1 MLDCGLYVVATP
13 IGNLNDIS
21 ARALDTLNAAEI
33 IACEDTR
40 VTKKLFS
47 LLGVSIHKNFICY
60 QNYNEE
66 DKAAGI
72 VDIIKGGQAVALVS
86 DAGSPLISDPGY
98 KLVSLCR
105 KEGVKVYSIPGASA
119 VICALQLAGLPTNRF
134 MFAGFIPNKGKARA
148 EQIRDRASAA
158 VSAQPEL
165 DPAEVEAA
173 AIEIIRYRV
182 IIAVCCRLEAHG
194 MVGVCF
200 LDRVRVAD
208 PFAAV
213 AVAADNDRDKEGIVR
228 QLFCRDDVSAGVG
241 AALPIVEAEAFDSAV
256 VAADG
261 IERLSRVLVTV
272 GFVSERAHR
281 KPQRHYRKLMVVGA
295 GRVQEKR
302 VGVSEFELPDILGL
316 FLL

>member
-40 VTKKLFS
+40 VTKKLLA
-47 LLGVSIHKNFICY
+47 LLGISIHKNFICY

-134 MFAGFIPNKGKARA
+134 MFAGFIPNKDKARA
-148 EQIRDRASAA
+148 DLFNELKSINTTLVLYETAPRLLKTLQAAGDVFGTREMVVVREITKLYEDARNGTAQELAQYYTENPAKGEIVLVIAPPCQSESAEID
-158 VSAQPEL
+158 VKNEL
-165 DPAEVEAA
+165 LS
-173 AIEIIRYRV
+173 
-182 IIAVCCRLEAHG
+182 RLQK
-194 MVGVCF
+194 MS
-200 LDRVRVAD
+200 L
-208 PFAAV
+208 
-213 AVAADNDRDKEGIVR
+213 K
-228 QLFCRDDVSAGVG
+228 
-241 AALPIVEAEAFDSAV
+241 SAV
-256 VAADG
+256 EEVTA
-261 IERLSRVLVTV
+261 LS
-272 GFVSERAHR
+272 
-281 KPQRHYRKLMVVGA
+281 
-295 GRVQEKR
+295 
-302 VGVSEFELPDILGL
+302 GL
-316 FLL
+316 SKKEVYNQALALKDKK

>member
-40 VTKKLFS
+40 VTKKLFA
-47 LLGVSIHKNFICY
+47 LLGISIHKNFICY

-134 MFAGFIPNKGKARA
+134 MFAGFIPNKDKARA
-148 EQIRDRASAA
+148 DLFNELKSINTTLVLYETAPRLLKTLQAAGDVFGTREMAVVREITKLYEDARNGTAQELAQYYTENPAKGEIVLVIAPPCQSESAKID
-158 VSAQPEL
+158 VKNEL
-165 DPAEVEAA
+165 LS
-173 AIEIIRYRV
+173 
-182 IIAVCCRLEAHG
+182 RLQK
-194 MVGVCF
+194 MS
-200 LDRVRVAD
+200 L
-208 PFAAV
+208 
-213 AVAADNDRDKEGIVR
+213 K
-228 QLFCRDDVSAGVG
+228 
-241 AALPIVEAEAFDSAV
+241 SAV
-256 VAADG
+256 EEVTA
-261 IERLSRVLVTV
+261 LS
-272 GFVSERAHR
+272 
-281 KPQRHYRKLMVVGA
+281 
-295 GRVQEKR
+295 
-302 VGVSEFELPDILGL
+302 GL
-316 FLL
+316 SKKEVYNQALALKDKK

>member
-40 VTKKLFS
+40 VTKKLFA
-47 LLGVSIHKNFICY
+47 LLGISTHKNFICY

-134 MFAGFIPNKGKARA
+134 MFAGFIPNKDKARA
-148 EQIRDRASAA
+148 DLFNELKSINTTLVLYETAPRLLKTLQAAGDVFGTREMAVVREITKLYEEARNGTAQELAQYYTENPAKGEIVLVIAPPCQSESAEID
-158 VSAQPEL
+158 VKNEL
-165 DPAEVEAA
+165 LS
-173 AIEIIRYRV
+173 
-182 IIAVCCRLEAHG
+182 RLQK
-194 MVGVCF
+194 MS
-200 LDRVRVAD
+200 L
-208 PFAAV
+208 
-213 AVAADNDRDKEGIVR
+213 K
-228 QLFCRDDVSAGVG
+228 
-241 AALPIVEAEAFDSAV
+241 SAV
-256 VAADG
+256 EEVTA
-261 IERLSRVLVTV
+261 LS
-272 GFVSERAHR
+272 
-281 KPQRHYRKLMVVGA
+281 
-295 GRVQEKR
+295 
-302 VGVSEFELPDILGL
+302 GL
-316 FLL
+316 SKKEVYNKALALKDKK

>member
-40 VTKKLFS
+40 VTKKLFA
-47 LLGVSIHKNFICY
+47 LLGISIHKNFICY

-72 VDIIKGGQAVALVS
+72 VDIIKGGQTVALVS

-134 MFAGFIPNKGKARA
+134 MFAGFIPNKDKARA
-148 EQIRDRASAA
+148 DLFNELKSINTTLVLYETAPRLLKTLQAAGDVFGTREMAVVREITKLYEDARNGTAQELAQYYTENPAKGEIVLVIAPPCQSESAEID
-158 VSAQPEL
+158 VKNEL
-165 DPAEVEAA
+165 LS
-173 AIEIIRYRV
+173 
-182 IIAVCCRLEAHG
+182 RLQK
-194 MVGVCF
+194 MS
-200 LDRVRVAD
+200 L
-208 PFAAV
+208 
-213 AVAADNDRDKEGIVR
+213 K
-228 QLFCRDDVSAGVG
+228 
-241 AALPIVEAEAFDSAV
+241 SAV
-256 VAADG
+256 EEVTA
-261 IERLSRVLVTV
+261 LSGLSKKEVYNQALVL
-272 GFVSERAHR
+272 
-281 KPQRHYRKLMVVGA
+281 KDK
-295 GRVQEKR
+295 K
-302 VGVSEFELPDILGL
+302 
-316 FLL
+316 

>member
-40 VTKKLFS
+40 VTKKLFA
-47 LLGVSIHKNFICY
+47 LLGISIHKNFICY

-105 KEGVKVYSIPGASA
+105 KEGVKVYSIPGAAA

-134 MFAGFIPNKGKARA
+134 MFAGFIPNKDKARA
-148 EQIRDRASAA
+148 DLFNELKSINTTLVLYETAPRLLKTLQAAGDVFGTREMAVVREITKLYEDARNGTAQELAQYYTENPAKGEIVLVIAPPCQSESAEID
-158 VSAQPEL
+158 VKNEL
-165 DPAEVEAA
+165 SS
-173 AIEIIRYRV
+173 
-182 IIAVCCRLEAHG
+182 RLQK
-194 MVGVCF
+194 MS
-200 LDRVRVAD
+200 L
-208 PFAAV
+208 
-213 AVAADNDRDKEGIVR
+213 K
-228 QLFCRDDVSAGVG
+228 
-241 AALPIVEAEAFDSAV
+241 SAV
-256 VAADG
+256 EEVTA
-261 IERLSRVLVTV
+261 LS
-272 GFVSERAHR
+272 
-281 KPQRHYRKLMVVGA
+281 
-295 GRVQEKR
+295 
-302 VGVSEFELPDILGL
+302 GL
-316 FLL
+316 SKKEVYNQALALKDKK

>member
-40 VTKKLFS
+40 VTKKLFA
-47 LLGVSIHKNFICY
+47 LLGISIHKNFICY

-105 KEGVKVYSIPGASA
+105 KEGVKVYSIPGAAA

-134 MFAGFIPNKGKARA
+134 MFAGFIPNKDKARA
-148 EQIRDRASAA
+148 DLFNELKSINTTLVLYETAPRLLKTLQAAGEVFGTREMAVVREITKLYEDARNGTAQELAQYYTENPAKGEIVLVIAPPCQSESAEID
-158 VSAQPEL
+158 VKNEL
-165 DPAEVEAA
+165 SS
-173 AIEIIRYRV
+173 
-182 IIAVCCRLEAHG
+182 RLQK
-194 MVGVCF
+194 MS
-200 LDRVRVAD
+200 L
-208 PFAAV
+208 
-213 AVAADNDRDKEGIVR
+213 K
-228 QLFCRDDVSAGVG
+228 
-241 AALPIVEAEAFDSAV
+241 SAV
-256 VAADG
+256 EEVTA
-261 IERLSRVLVTV
+261 LS
-272 GFVSERAHR
+272 
-281 KPQRHYRKLMVVGA
+281 
-295 GRVQEKR
+295 
-302 VGVSEFELPDILGL
+302 GL
-316 FLL
+316 SKKEVYNQALALKGKK

>member
-40 VTKKLFS
+40 VTKKLFA
-47 LLGVSIHKNFICY
+47 LLGISIHKNFICY

-105 KEGVKVYSIPGASA
+105 KEGIKVYSIPGASA

-134 MFAGFIPNKGKARA
+134 MFAGFIPNKDKARA
-148 EQIRDRASAA
+148 DLFNELKSINTTLVLYETAPRLLKTLQAAGDVFGTREMAVVREITKLYEEARNGTAQELAQYYTENPAKGEIVLVIAPPCQSESAKID
-158 VSAQPEL
+158 VKNEL
-165 DPAEVEAA
+165 LS
-173 AIEIIRYRV
+173 
-182 IIAVCCRLEAHG
+182 RLQK
-194 MVGVCF
+194 MS
-200 LDRVRVAD
+200 L
-208 PFAAV
+208 
-213 AVAADNDRDKEGIVR
+213 K
-228 QLFCRDDVSAGVG
+228 
-241 AALPIVEAEAFDSAV
+241 SAV
-256 VAADG
+256 EEVTA
-261 IERLSRVLVTV
+261 LS
-272 GFVSERAHR
+272 
-281 KPQRHYRKLMVVGA
+281 
-295 GRVQEKR
+295 
-302 VGVSEFELPDILGL
+302 GL
-316 FLL
+316 SKKEVYNQALALKDKK

>member
-1 MLDCGLYVVATP
+1 MLDCGLYVVATT

-105 KEGVKVYSIPGASA
+105 KEGVKVYSIPGAAA

-134 MFAGFIPNKGKARA
+134 MFAGFIPNKDKARA
-148 EQIRDRASAA
+148 DLFNELKSINTTLVLYETAPRLLKTLQAAGEVFGTREMAVVREITKLYEDVRNGTAQELAQYYTENPAKGEIVLVIAPPCQSESAEID
-158 VSAQPEL
+158 VKNEL
-165 DPAEVEAA
+165 LS
-173 AIEIIRYRV
+173 RMQKMS
-182 IIAVCCRLEAHG
+182 L
-194 MVGVCF
+194 
-200 LDRVRVAD
+200 
-208 PFAAV
+208 
-213 AVAADNDRDKEGIVR
+213 K
-228 QLFCRDDVSAGVG
+228 
-241 AALPIVEAEAFDSAV
+241 SAV
-256 VAADG
+256 
-261 IERLSRVLVTV
+261 EEVTV
-272 GFVSERAHR
+272 LS
-281 KPQRHYRKLMVVGA
+281 
-295 GRVQEKR
+295 
-302 VGVSEFELPDILGL
+302 GL
-316 FLL
+316 SKKEVYNQALALKDKK

>member
-40 VTKKLFS
+40 VTKKLFA
-47 LLGVSIHKNFICY
+47 LLGISIHKNFICY

-72 VDIIKGGQAVALVS
+72 VDIIKGGQTVALVS

-134 MFAGFIPNKGKARA
+134 MFAGFIPNKDKARA
-148 EQIRDRASAA
+148 DLFNELKSINTTLVLYETAPRLLKTLQAAGDVFGAREMAVVREITKLYEDARNGTAQELAQYYTENPAKGEIVLVIAPPCQSESAEID
-158 VSAQPEL
+158 VKNEL
-165 DPAEVEAA
+165 LS
-173 AIEIIRYRV
+173 
-182 IIAVCCRLEAHG
+182 RLQK
-194 MVGVCF
+194 MS
-200 LDRVRVAD
+200 L
-208 PFAAV
+208 
-213 AVAADNDRDKEGIVR
+213 K
-228 QLFCRDDVSAGVG
+228 
-241 AALPIVEAEAFDSAV
+241 SAV
-256 VAADG
+256 EEVTA
-261 IERLSRVLVTV
+261 LS
-272 GFVSERAHR
+272 
-281 KPQRHYRKLMVVGA
+281 
-295 GRVQEKR
+295 
-302 VGVSEFELPDILGL
+302 GL
-316 FLL
+316 SKKEVYNQALALKDKK

>member
-105 KEGVKVYSIPGASA
+105 KEGVKVYSIPGAAA

-134 MFAGFIPNKGKARA
+134 MFAGFIPNKDKARA
-148 EQIRDRASAA
+148 DLFNELKSINTTLVLYETAPRLLKTLQAAGEVFGTREMAVVREITKLYEDARNGTAQELAQYYTENPAKGEIVLVIAPPCQSESAEID
-158 VSAQPEL
+158 VKNEL
-165 DPAEVEAA
+165 LS
-173 AIEIIRYRV
+173 
-182 IIAVCCRLEAHG
+182 RLQK
-194 MVGVCF
+194 MS
-200 LDRVRVAD
+200 L
-208 PFAAV
+208 
-213 AVAADNDRDKEGIVR
+213 K
-228 QLFCRDDVSAGVG
+228 
-241 AALPIVEAEAFDSAV
+241 SAV
-256 VAADG
+256 EEVTA
-261 IERLSRVLVTV
+261 LS
-272 GFVSERAHR
+272 
-281 KPQRHYRKLMVVGA
+281 
-295 GRVQEKR
+295 
-302 VGVSEFELPDILGL
+302 GL
-316 FLL
+316 SKKEVYNQALALKDKK

>member
-40 VTKKLFS
+40 VTKKLFA
-47 LLGVSIHKNFICY
+47 LLGISIHKNFICY

-134 MFAGFIPNKGKARA
+134 MFAGFIPNKDKARA
-148 EQIRDRASAA
+148 DLFNELKSINTTLVLYETAPRLLKTLQAAGDMFGTREMAVVREITKLYEDARNGTAQELAQYYTENPAKGEIVLVIAPPCQSESAEID
-158 VSAQPEL
+158 VKNEL
-165 DPAEVEAA
+165 LS
-173 AIEIIRYRV
+173 
-182 IIAVCCRLEAHG
+182 RLQK
-194 MVGVCF
+194 MS
-200 LDRVRVAD
+200 L
-208 PFAAV
+208 
-213 AVAADNDRDKEGIVR
+213 K
-228 QLFCRDDVSAGVG
+228 
-241 AALPIVEAEAFDSAV
+241 SAV
-256 VAADG
+256 EEVTA
-261 IERLSRVLVTV
+261 LSGLSKKEVYNQALVL
-272 GFVSERAHR
+272 
-281 KPQRHYRKLMVVGA
+281 KDK
-295 GRVQEKR
+295 K
-302 VGVSEFELPDILGL
+302 
-316 FLL
+316 

>member
-40 VTKKLFS
+40 VTKKLFA
-47 LLGVSIHKNFICY
+47 LLGISIHKNFICY

-105 KEGVKVYSIPGASA
+105 KEGIKVYSIPGASA

-134 MFAGFIPNKGKARA
+134 MFAGFIPNKDKARA
-148 EQIRDRASAA
+148 DLFNELKSINTTLVLYETAPRLLKTLQAAGDVFGTREMAVVREITKLYEEARNGTAQELAQYYTENPAKGEIVLVIAPPCQSESAEID
-158 VSAQPEL
+158 VKNEL
-165 DPAEVEAA
+165 LS
-173 AIEIIRYRV
+173 
-182 IIAVCCRLEAHG
+182 RLQK
-194 MVGVCF
+194 MS
-200 LDRVRVAD
+200 L
-208 PFAAV
+208 
-213 AVAADNDRDKEGIVR
+213 K
-228 QLFCRDDVSAGVG
+228 
-241 AALPIVEAEAFDSAV
+241 SAV
-256 VAADG
+256 EEVTA
-261 IERLSRVLVTV
+261 LS
-272 GFVSERAHR
+272 
-281 KPQRHYRKLMVVGA
+281 
-295 GRVQEKR
+295 
-302 VGVSEFELPDILGL
+302 GL
-316 FLL
+316 SKKEVYNQALALKDKK

>member
-40 VTKKLFS
+40 VTKKLFA
-47 LLGVSIHKNFICY
+47 LLGISIHKNFICY

-105 KEGVKVYSIPGASA
+105 KEGIKVYSIPGASA

-134 MFAGFIPNKGKARA
+134 MFAGFIPNKDKARA
-148 EQIRDRASAA
+148 DLFNELKSINTTLVLYETAPRLLKTLQAAGDMFGTREMAVVREITKLYEDARNGTAQELAQYYTENPAKGEIVLVIAPPCQSESAEID
-158 VSAQPEL
+158 VKNEL
-165 DPAEVEAA
+165 LS
-173 AIEIIRYRV
+173 
-182 IIAVCCRLEAHG
+182 RLQK
-194 MVGVCF
+194 MS
-200 LDRVRVAD
+200 L
-208 PFAAV
+208 
-213 AVAADNDRDKEGIVR
+213 K
-228 QLFCRDDVSAGVG
+228 
-241 AALPIVEAEAFDSAV
+241 SAV
-256 VAADG
+256 EEVTA
-261 IERLSRVLVTV
+261 LS
-272 GFVSERAHR
+272 
-281 KPQRHYRKLMVVGA
+281 
-295 GRVQEKR
+295 
-302 VGVSEFELPDILGL
+302 GL
-316 FLL
+316 SKKEVYNQALALKDKK

>member
-40 VTKKLFS
+40 VTKKLFA
-47 LLGVSIHKNFICY
+47 LLGISIHKNFICY
-60 QNYNEE
+60 QNYNEG

-134 MFAGFIPNKGKARA
+134 MFAGFIPNKDKARA
-148 EQIRDRASAA
+148 DLFNELKSINTTLVLYETAPRLLKTLQAAGDVFDTREMAVVREITKLYEDARNGTAQELAQYYTENPAKGEIVLVIAPPCQSESAEID
-158 VSAQPEL
+158 VKNEL
-165 DPAEVEAA
+165 LS
-173 AIEIIRYRV
+173 
-182 IIAVCCRLEAHG
+182 RLQK
-194 MVGVCF
+194 MS
-200 LDRVRVAD
+200 L
-208 PFAAV
+208 
-213 AVAADNDRDKEGIVR
+213 K
-228 QLFCRDDVSAGVG
+228 
-241 AALPIVEAEAFDSAV
+241 SAV
-256 VAADG
+256 EEVTA
-261 IERLSRVLVTV
+261 LS
-272 GFVSERAHR
+272 
-281 KPQRHYRKLMVVGA
+281 
-295 GRVQEKR
+295 
-302 VGVSEFELPDILGL
+302 GL
-316 FLL
+316 SKKEVYNQALALKDKK